1 MATNPRRNSSSSA
14 GLSAVARLRKAKAV
28 LLAVSLTFAG
38 VLLIMLSGWLA
49 KLNLGE
55 ELGWLHALPL
65 SELGGTLFGAGLLGT
80 LFEYTFRKE
89 QEEAAAARFR
99 AIIHDEA
106 PALRDAVING
116 FAIHKADLVRV
127 ATPELLDDIAANA
140 MALRLGDEQFARE
153 LYGDIRD
160 QAIHAAERWHDVE
173 VRIRLSNALESSTSG
188 TTLLD
193 VTVEW
198 EYTTIPSH
206 PVRRFA
212 CVSDRAEYN
221 ELLRD
226 APATFAWMMMP
237 RDGVS
242 PTSRKSYELLE
253 MTADGRP
260 QKVRRS
266 ETKNGQ
272 FYHVNLDEKVVSG
285 KPVRLR
291 HVFRTVIPVWSHR
304 VFVELPQP
312 TRGCALLVDY
322 TNTSIAEMKV
332 SDTVG
337 SLRPPVVSYAPK
349 GANGKTV
356 AVETSGWLMP
366 KTGFSF
372 TWTLESEL
380 PRGEARREVADHA
393 DL

>member
-1 MATNPRRNSSSSA
+1 
-14 GLSAVARLRKAKAV
+14 
-28 LLAVSLTFAG
+28 
-38 VLLIMLSGWLA
+38 
-49 KLNLGE
+49 
-55 ELGWLHALPL
+55 
-65 SELGGTLFGAGLLGT
+65 
-80 LFEYTFRKE
+80 
-89 QEEAAAARFR
+89 
-99 AIIHDEA
+99 
-106 PALRDAVING
+106 
-116 FAIHKADLVRV
+116 
-127 ATPELLDDIAANA
+127 
-140 MALRLGDEQFARE
+140 
-153 LYGDIRD
+153 
-160 QAIHAAERWHDVE
+160 
-173 VRIRLSNALESSTSG
+173 
-188 TTLLD
+188 
-193 VTVEW
+193 
-198 EYTTIPSH
+198 
-206 PVRRFA
+206 
-212 CVSDRAEYN
+212 
-221 ELLRD
+221 
-226 APATFAWMMMP
+226 MP

-372 TWTLESEL
+372 IWTLESEL
-380 PRGEARREVADHA
+380 PRGEARHEAAGRA
-393 DL
+393 DLTRS